1 MQKMSHRVA
10 MLRWLKTIR
19 FALVDRLDLTN
30 ADERFGQ
37 RTFRHETKTG
47 NQTPQPS
54 ITSNDQGDTP

>member
-1 MQKMSHRVA
+1 

-54 ITSNDQGDTP
+54 ITSNDLGDTP